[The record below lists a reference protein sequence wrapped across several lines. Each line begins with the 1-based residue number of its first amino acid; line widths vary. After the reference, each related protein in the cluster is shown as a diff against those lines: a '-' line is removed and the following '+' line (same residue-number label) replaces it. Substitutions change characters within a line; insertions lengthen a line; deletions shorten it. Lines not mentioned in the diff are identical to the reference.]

1 MESINVGILGWS
13 GFLGA
18 RLSNDLKYKFKI
30 KKINKLFKTT
40 RYQNLNTII
49 CCKEVQINFGVSEI
63 NYPSRTKLKT
73 FKKHY

>member
-30 KKINKLFKTT
+30 KKLKNYLKLQDIKIWI
-40 RYQNLNTII
+40 Q
-49 CCKEVQINFGVSEI
+49 
-63 NYPSRTKLKT
+63 
-73 FKKHY
+73 